1 MSNGEQTAF
10 TMMIHVLRKAN
21 TNHAPVGGPVHVHVK
36 EEQSDASGR
45 SDGSQSGH
53 SGHSRSV
60 RKTAAISSSADES
73 GEDSASECDSFESD
87 DVRTPPEHDYVL
99 LLRSYLDEAQK
110 EKVVMLLQDIQPKTT
125 VFVAIMK
132 KSNVEPPYASLQ
144 IPRKYAVIHF
154 PHENASVT
162 LERPG
167 ESKKWHPRFYKRAS
181 GHRIRGQQWF
191 DFVCD
196 NHVEEGD
203 ICPFVP
209 PYILP
214 QNSCLSPL
222 QQIIVEDKMQT
233 IQLEAPLYVAI
244 MKNSSVGVNGHY
256 VLEFGAQYADTYLP
270 KREEPILLQHK
281 GKIWHTKLRIWS
293 RCMRRVLDCGWRKFV
308 RDNRLQVGDTCLF
321 ELKNYRKKLT
331 MTVHIIPSDQC

>member
-1 MSNGEQTAF
+1 MF
-10 TMMIHVLRKAN
+10 TSCPICN
-21 TNHAPVGGPVHVHVK
+21 QIITK
-36 EEQSDASGR
+36 EYG
-45 SDGSQSGH
+45 
-53 SGHSRSV
+53 
-60 RKTAAISSSADES
+60 
-73 GEDSASECDSFESD
+73 
-87 DVRTPPEHDYVL
+87 
-99 LLRSYLDEAQK
+99 
-110 EKVVMLLQDIQPKTT
+110 VV
-125 VFVAIMK
+125 
-132 KSNVEPPYASLQ
+132 
-144 IPRKYAVIHF
+144 HF
-154 PHENASVT
+154 PHESASVT
-162 LERPG
+162 LQSPG
-167 ESKKWHPRFYKRAS
+167 VNKKWHPRFYKANDAS
-181 GHRIRGQQWF
+181 MHRISGQWF
-191 DFVCD
+191 DFVYD
-196 NHVEEGD
+196 NRVEEED
-203 ICPFVP
+203 ICIFVPAKGGRRFRFTVHLLRAERDMHAGPFVP

-293 RCMRRVLDCGWRKFV
+293 RRMRRVLDCGWRKFV